1 MRPAMQHRRQLLR
14 SCLSQLAPFTATPVS
29 ARTAK
34 GVRGYCARRPTQL
47 AAAASAGGASLDDST
62 LQLGTAKLPAD
73 VDVVTFTGK
82 LYQWANALTTNGQ
95 NLPLALPLRI
105 DVVKGGFKMQLLR
118 IGTDEQPV
126 SVADINVT
134 VERESAGNILYI
146 RLAEAPGSGLM
157 YPRRAGLTTPQYLKD
172 LSDAVIDIP
181 KVVTSMPPAI
191 KLAIVQSRGNKKA

>member
-1 MRPAMQHRRQLLR
+1 
-14 SCLSQLAPFTATPVS
+14 
-29 ARTAK
+29 
-34 GVRGYCARRPTQL
+34 
-47 AAAASAGGASLDDST
+47 
-62 LQLGTAKLPAD
+62 
-73 VDVVTFTGK
+73 
-82 LYQWANALTTNGQ
+82 
-95 NLPLALPLRI
+95 
-105 DVVKGGFKMQLLR
+105 MQLLR